1 MTSFEQNKINVK
13 TSKPKVSVLVADDE
27 KNLVNILKEELASAG
42 FEVFTAYNGKDAIK
56 ALEQKKFDVCLLD
69 INMPFMNGV
78 EVLRIASE
86 HAVPTEFIVMT
97 ADASVST
104 VIEAMKLGAY
114 DYVVKPCALE
124 RIIFL
129 VNKANEKRLMKK
141 ESLLFRRL
149 RESKGK
155 IITRN
160 PSMLKLIAEAGRV
173 AKSDVNVLLMG
184 ESGTGK
190 NLFAEHIHENS
201 QRSAEPYISFNI
213 AAMQATLIESELFGH
228 EKGAFTGAMSAKAG
242 LFELADRGTIFL
254 DEIGEIPNDV
264 QVKLLRVIEKGSFYK
279 VGGTREFSVDVRL
292 LAATNRDLLGLVRQ
306 GRFREDLYYRLSTV
320 AFTIPPLRERKD
332 DVEALI
338 RKVMEGLPV
347 GFKKRMDTDAMAMLL
362 EYDWPGNVRE
372 LENVLQRA
380 AILSDGDVIGAKDLP
395 AELSGKSKGN
405 GSGYSAATLRDMER
419 EHIKKALDSSG
430 GHRKKTADTLGIDCK
445 TLWRKIKEYEL
456 E

>member
-1 MTSFEQNKINVK
+1 MTSLNQNKTNAK

-42 FEVFTAYNGKDAIK
+42 FEVFTAYNGKDALK
-56 ALEQKKFDVCLLD
+56 LLEQKKFDVCLLD
-69 INMPFMNGV
+69 VNMPFINGV
-78 EVLRIASE
+78 EVLRIAGE
-86 HAVPTEFIVMT
+86 QAVPTEFIVLT
-97 ADASVST
+97 ADATVST

-149 RESKGK
+149 REGK
-155 IITRN
+155 AEFITRN
-160 PSMLKLIAEAGRV
+160 TVMLKLIAEAAR
-173 AKSDVNVLLMG
+173 AARSDVNVLLMG

-190 NLFAEHIHENS
+190 NLLAGHIHENS
-201 QRSAEPYISFNI
+201 QRFAEPYISFNI
-213 AAMQATLIESELFGH
+213 AAMQATLVESELFGH
-228 EKGAFTGAMSAKAG
+228 EKGAFTGAINAKAG

-254 DEIGEIPNDV
+254 DEIGDVPPDV
-264 QVKLLRVIEKGSFYK
+264 QVKLLRVIEKGAFYK

-292 LAATNRDLLGLVRQ
+292 LAATNRDLLALVKQ

-332 DVEALI
+332 DIPALVE
-338 RKVMEGLPV
+338 KVTDGLPA
-347 GFKKRMDTDAMAMLL
+347 GFKKRLDNGAMALL
-362 EYDWPGNVRE
+362 LRYDWPGNVRE

-380 AILSDGDVIGAKDLP
+380 AILSDGDVIKQEDLP
-395 AELSGKSKGN
+395 AELRGKDGGN
-405 GSGYSAATLRDMER
+405 GGGHSASTLRDMER

-430 GHRKKTADTLGIDCK
+430 GHRKKTADFLGIDCK